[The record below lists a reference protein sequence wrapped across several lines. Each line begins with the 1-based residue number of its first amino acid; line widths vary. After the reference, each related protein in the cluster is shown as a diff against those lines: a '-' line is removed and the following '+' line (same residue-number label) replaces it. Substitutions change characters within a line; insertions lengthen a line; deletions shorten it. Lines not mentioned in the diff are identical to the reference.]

1 MAKRKD
7 APPPTTRP
15 RYNGK
20 HPGGRPPIHDTPD
33 TMQPLIDKYF
43 ADCDASTPP
52 QAYTVTGLA
61 LALGFCDRNSL
72 YDYRD
77 KGEFFR
83 TVKSALTRV
92 ESFAERL
99 LMSGGNAAGAI
110 FALKNHGWHD
120 DTGVR
125 YSGEISISQV
135 QRDAAVA
142 AAIALKDDD

>member
-1 MAKRKD
+1 MTKRKD
-7 APPPTTRP
+7 APPPATVP

-20 HPGGRPPIHDTPD
+20 HPGGRPPIHGTPD

-43 ADCDASTPP
+43 ADCDACT

-61 LALGFCDRNSL
+61 LALGFCDRASL

-77 KGEFFR
+77 KEEFFHSVR
-83 TVKSALTRV
+83 SALTRV

-110 FALKNHGWHD
+110 FALKNHGWRD

-125 YSGEISISQV
+125 HSGEISISQV

-142 AAIALKDDD
+142 AAMAIKDDD

>member
-7 APPPTTRP
+7 APPPATRP

-43 ADCDASTPP
+43 ADCDASGTKC
-52 QAYTVTGLA
+52 TVCGLA
-61 LALGFCDRNSL
+61 LALGFTSRSTL
-72 YDYRD
+72 YDYMA
-77 KGEFFR
+77 KGEFSVV
-83 TVKSALTRV
+83 VKRAHFRV
-92 ESFAERL
+92 EADYERAL
-99 LMSGGNAAGAI
+99 RETGRAGEI
-110 FALKNHGWHD
+110 FGLKNMGWHD